1 MVEQVDALRD
11 RHDSLERRKRR
22 EAEGYSADVRLLKE
36 KMRQVESQMGRAAIA
51 KAKGKKHSSQQ
62 VRIKGGG
69 DIPLPPKNKG
79 PPPTLSSKALL
90 SEKITKMAEK
100 CMTNSFVAGKMNI
113 DLFCTVSY

>member
-69 DIPLPPKNKG
+69 DIPLSPKNKG

-90 SEKITKMAEK
+90 SEKITK
-100 CMTNSFVAGKMNI
+100 NGRKMH
-113 DLFCTVSY
+113 DKQFCRRKNEY